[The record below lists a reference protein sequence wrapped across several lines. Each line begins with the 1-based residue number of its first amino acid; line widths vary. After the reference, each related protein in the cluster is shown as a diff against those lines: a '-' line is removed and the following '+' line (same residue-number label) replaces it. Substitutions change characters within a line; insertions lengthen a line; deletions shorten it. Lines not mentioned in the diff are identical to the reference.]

1 MYRAGIER
9 AGTPAVIVLP
19 WGMHPYEKL
28 TAWQKAH
35 EFTVAAL
42 QVIGRRGSVD
52 HQGLRNQ
59 LRRAAISVSANIV
72 EGSSR
77 STAAQFASFLSTAL
91 GSAREAGYLIRL
103 AADLDVISQSDR
115 AVLEARCDQVCR
127 MIVPLMRHVVGAPSR
142 RTRAARASRASRAS
156 VLLPQAISLSRVSCR
171 SLRVLPRSHRP
182 AASCAGRPQGS

>member
-1 MYRAGIER
+1 
-9 AGTPAVIVLP
+9 
-19 WGMHPYEKL
+19 MHPYEKL

-42 QVIGRRGSVD
+42 EAIGRRGGVD
-52 HQGLRNQ
+52 HQALRNQ

-77 STAAQFASFLSTAL
+77 STAAQFASFLSIAL

-103 AADLDVISQSDR
+103 AADLKVLSQSDR

-127 MIVPLMRHVVGAPSR
+127 MIVPLMRHVLGAQSK
-142 RTRAARASRASRAS
+142 RTRASRASRAS
-156 VLLPQAISLSRVSCR
+156 RATTSR
-171 SLRVLPRSHRP
+171 LADPP
-182 AASCAGRPQGS
+182 PDPDPFD